1 MEWADQKCRCSWAS
15 PKNERYIR
23 YHDEEWGIPVRDDSK
38 LLEMLILES
47 FQAGLSWECIL
58 NKREA
63 FRQAFDQFDLEK
75 ICTYDDKIHICQ
87 NTKTPVSSVIFIIS
101 INLQSEK
108 QPAVAIIYLFPSNPD
123 ISQSFHL
130 EIPPACST
138 DDHIQ
143 LLYNL

>member
-1 MEWADQKCRCSWAS
+1 MSLFQITFSVIFCFLVFFLMSLYYHRGFYLSILFFLFILSLFINQKFW
-15 PKNERYIR
+15 IFT
-23 YHDEEWGIPVRDDSK
+23 I
-38 LLEMLILES
+38 
-47 FQAGLSWECIL
+47 F
-58 NKREA
+58 
-63 FRQAFDQFDLEK
+63 F

-108 QPAVAIIYLFPSNPD
+108 QPAVAIIYLFPSNPG

>member
-1 MEWADQKCRCSWAS
+1 MILHWQISFLGS
-15 PKNERYIR
+15 PKSVLIETSNSLDKSLSVSVLGMVSPFSQRDTACLVTIILSASSSC
-23 YHDEEWGIPVRDDSK
+23 DIPLSVR
-38 LLEMLILES
+38 S
-47 FQAGLSWECIL
+47 F
-58 NKREA
+58 
-63 FRQAFDQFDLEK
+63 K
-75 ICTYDDKIHICQ
+75 IIFF
-87 NTKTPVSSVIFIIS
+87 VSIIITSVIFIIS

>member
-1 MEWADQKCRCSWAS
+1 MDESQYVNIPNQS
-15 PKNERYIR
+15 PKSFPNIFTKTVRNNIR
-23 YHDEEWGIPVRDDSK
+23 EKHIMIST
-38 LLEMLILES
+38 IL
-47 FQAGLSWECIL
+47 FFLFILSLFINQKFWI
-58 NKREA
+58 
-63 FRQAFDQFDLEK
+63 FTIFF

-108 QPAVAIIYLFPSNPD
+108 QPAVAIIYLFPSNPG